1 MPDLMIFVFQAQCN
15 AWYTIIQTI
24 FFEKITLFLII
35 SAKCVST
42 FPVFLAKGPAAGI
55 SREAASLA
63 LWRKKGDPPLAKA
76 EKSMYIKRNYFLDDR
91 TQPNGISPA
100 MKPKTDMAKT
110 ESAAERP
117 REPELAIQKQWS
129 GVRGGT
135 EFKLANG
142 GTVRVLSTGTWNRM
156 PGPDFRNAK
165 LELNGV
171 RRSGDVEIHGK
182 TSDWIAH
189 GHGGDPM
196 YGNVILHVV
205 RVDDTSP
212 GNVAFLPSAAV
223 LVLPDRTEDE
233 SGFPADLSAAACAGF
248 FAKMSADELEKFLGD
263 AGVDRLR
270 IRAAERL
277 RVMIA
282 CGTTKAFLSAA
293 AEQLGV
299 PDNRET
305 FRVLAERLR
314 EYEEDELTAH
324 FEALAWGE
332 SGLLPDPAADRR
344 LTGDGRALVSALW
357 DEWWPL
363 RKNCG
368 AGLFFKRT
376 CRPLNSPE
384 RRMAMLGAVGRT
396 FLPDPCGQLA
406 GILKRGSVEL
416 VLETLGERLSGGEAF
431 WDAHTSFRSAE
442 LKHHASLFGRPRV
455 ESLLAD
461 VVLPVLAA
469 YAKLTGD
476 DALEARIFELFRTL
490 PPLQSN
496 HVERRMRSLCLPGR
510 KNAVKS
516 AAAQQGLIHLYKT
529 HCAAQSFDCGACR
542 LRHSF
547 STEP

>member
-1 MPDLMIFVFQAQCN
+1 
-15 AWYTIIQTI
+15 
-24 FFEKITLFLII
+24 
-35 SAKCVST
+35 
-42 FPVFLAKGPAAGI
+42 
-55 SREAASLA
+55 
-63 LWRKKGDPPLAKA
+63 
-76 EKSMYIKRNYFLDDR
+76 
-91 TQPNGISPA
+91 
-100 MKPKTDMAKT
+100 MKPQTDTTKPGPT
-110 ESAAERP
+110 SEHP
-117 REPELAIQKQWS
+117 REPELAIQKQWAD
-129 GVRGGT
+129 VRRGA

-182 TSDWIAH
+182 TSDWISH

-205 RVDDTSP
+205 RMDDTSP

-223 LVLPDRTEDE
+223 LVLPENTKYDA
-233 SGFPADLSAAACAGF
+233 GFPPDMPSAACAGY
-248 FAKMSADELEKFLGD
+248 FAKMSADELEQFLCD
-263 AGVDRLR
+263 AGADRLR
-270 IRAAERL
+270 LRAAERL

-282 CGTTKAFLSAA
+282 NGTTKAFLSAA

-305 FRVLAERLR
+305 FRTLAEHLR
-314 EYEEDELTAH
+314 EYGEDELTAH

-344 LTGDGRALVSALW
+344 LAGDGRALVSALW

-363 RKNCG
+363 RKNGG
-368 AGLFFKRT
+368 AGLIFKRT

-384 RRMAMLGAVGRT
+384 RRMAMLGAIGRT

-406 GILKRGSVEL
+406 GILRRGSADF
-416 VLETLGERLSGGEAF
+416 VLETFGERLAESEAF
-431 WDAHTSFRSAE
+431 WSAHTSFRSAE
-442 LKHHASLFGRPRV
+442 LKHHAALFGRPRV
-455 ESLLAD
+455 ESLFAD
-461 VVLPVLAA
+461 VVLPVMAS
-469 YAKLTGD
+469 YAKLMRD
-476 DALEARIFELFRTL
+476 EALENRIFELFRAL

-496 HVERRMRSLCLPGR
+496 QVERRMRSLCLPGR

-547 STEP
+547 APEA